1 MKGHPPRCLG
11 ELEHDISQR
20 QCLHQK
26 ISPPLAL
33 QIRCQELVARCS
45 AAVLELGV
53 RTMTPEQERSLDIL
67 LRTYEGQIADLE
79 AQAASGNS
87 SN

>member
-1 MKGHPPRCLG
+1 
-11 ELEHDISQR
+11 
-20 QCLHQK
+20 
-26 ISPPLAL
+26 
-33 QIRCQELVARCS
+33 
-45 AAVLELGV
+45 
-53 RTMTPEQERSLDIL
+53 MTPEQERSLDIL